1 MKNRICLV
9 VTLLIISFIGVAQ
22 NPLNCNGIETLP
34 YTEDFENYANFSLPD
49 CWTRVVSWSN
59 TSGRVYPD
67 IYNNANNAHQGT
79 GYLYFYG
86 GNNFIALPRIDQ
98 MVNSLRVTFWM
109 KPASPLSTYGSMEIG
124 VMSDLSDNSS
134 FQLVQSWTADGI
146 NSTQWQKYVVD
157 LTDVVP
163 TDTDYIVFRRFVN
176 STNGWYLDDVTVE
189 LVPLCDAPEQLTFH
203 GSTATSALL
212 SWNPGENT
220 VFNVYYKP
228 VQDSAYD
235 VVAGVSLGSDSLYTL
250 SNLIP
255 GTQYEC
261 YVASVCSDGTET
273 FGDPVLF
280 NTLMVAVDIPYTTD
294 FGGGSDQN
302 WVVDNGG
309 CVNRWVM
316 GQVPGDTVS
325 ALYVSTDGSTSGYNI
340 TSQSVVSASKLFTVG
355 EEPLILVSFD
365 VMSGG
370 ESYFDYL
377 KLFVAPEDMTFPATS
392 LSVTNSIHY
401 AHANYSTHAYDFT
414 NYMNQSGG
422 SSNYPF
428 KYNLTN
434 GSMVHI
440 DAVMPNPNPNPD
452 ASSTA
457 QVVFLWRN
465 DSGVG
470 TQPGAL
476 ITNLTVSTPTCPQ
489 PDSVT
494 VSNVTPFSA
503 DLAWNGGDATSWTV
517 EYGPQG
523 FTPGSGTVVN
533 VSGNPAVTLTGLS
546 DHAAYDVY
554 VRAVCEVSASA
565 VTAFAFS
572 TSCLPLTTVPQTWG
586 FDSDLTD
593 GTAVFPYP
601 GCWSRLVTGT
611 ANQYPYANEYPYHAH
626 SFPYALHFDNYYP
639 YAYAVMPAIDP
650 DSLSIDTLQVTFFA
664 HATASDI
671 YTALEV
677 GVMSD
682 PADTSTFTLVRSFYL
697 PTSYYEN
704 PYRVMFNNFTGEG
717 NYIAFRNA
725 AYHQA
730 SNEFYLDDVTL
741 SRMPSCCTAQQMA
754 AVPGVHEAN
763 LTWAGA
769 AGTFDL
775 YYKLASDP
783 HDYNYVVVHDVT
795 LTDGYYTLSGLT
807 PGTVYNWYLV
817 SNCDSSTAYTSSVG
831 TFSTLCEGINELP
844 MTWDFESGLTAGTT
858 ENPLPY
864 CWRGVGSGNG
874 IYPYTFSSNIYTH
887 SGSHTLFYYNLYPN
901 SFGIMPN
908 IDEAYYSMNNLQVS
922 FYARLSAVMGD
933 ARIVV
938 GVMDNPTDTAS
949 FVPMD
954 TILLTDA
961 YPTDPYIVTFE
972 EYDGDGTYVAFK
984 NITSG
989 SLTNYT
995 YIDDVTLLERPACTA
1010 PTGLASFPSSNTV
1023 NLRWDDMTEG
1033 YYHVYYKADTESV
1046 YSADMNVLLLD
1057 TSYTI
1062 SNLSPATDYSYYIVR
1077 VCPEGS
1083 ESASEVRTFTTLCVP
1098 EVAPYAEN
1106 FSGSM
1111 LPECWE
1117 RRIGWASEAFAGTA
1131 LQPTGYGWGFASTN
1145 GFSTLHATLRI
1156 YGTNTKYWLIS
1167 PEIDLDT
1174 LTHPVLTFQLALT
1187 DYAINA
1193 PIEHPDAQ
1201 QDDKFMVV
1209 ISTDHGETWSE
1220 ANATVW
1226 SNAAGADYAYNQISF
1241 QGEEVLIPLEQ
1252 YVGENIRIAF
1262 YGEST
1267 AAGDD
1272 NDLHIANVAV
1282 QQATYCPAPTPVV
1295 LTDLADVTATLT
1307 WTENGTATTWK
1318 VEYGA
1323 TGFEPGTGTIITVI
1337 DTPSVTLSG
1346 LDESTSYDVYVQA
1359 VCGANAYSNATFKT
1373 FTTSCAPITLPYF
1386 QNFDSI
1392 PSGLNG
1398 GFAPC
1403 WRRINNYSG
1412 YQYPYISEEYVHG
1425 GSGSLYFY
1433 CTTSTYCAAVLP
1445 MIDADANPVNTLQIS
1460 FYMRSN
1466 YTSSKLLVGVMTNP
1480 LDINT
1485 FETVDTVYV
1494 SGNGIFGYQEVPLD
1508 SYTGS
1513 GRYVALRL
1521 LNTTNNAPIY
1531 VDDVKLEVI
1540 PACEKPM
1547 NVNVTNVTDNSALV
1561 WWLETGD
1568 ATSWNV
1574 KVDNGDAESITM
1586 ANATSLMLTNLTA
1599 STTYTVSVQAIC
1611 DTDNVSEWSEA
1622 VTFITD
1628 TTIAP
1633 EPCEPPT
1640 GLLVTDMGTDHVVLT
1655 WNDQPGAVGWNIQ
1668 YRKQGENVWMDATSN
1683 TNTFTISNLAEGV
1696 SYEVRLQAV
1705 CADTIASEWSATM
1718 TFTTNTGIED
1728 YLFNSIA
1735 LYPNPAKEY
1744 VDVHVND
1751 YSLRIQRIELLDV
1764 FGKILTT
1771 AEVVENPMRL
1781 QVSGLADGMYFIRL
1795 QTNHGFVTKV
1805 FLKKG

>member
-1 MKNRICLV
+1 M
-9 VTLLIISFIGVAQ
+9 SFIGVAQ

-176 STNGWYLDDVTVE
+176 STNGWYIDDVTVE

-203 GSTATSALL
+203 GSTSTSALL
-212 SWNPGENT
+212 SWDPGENT
-220 VFNVYYKP
+220 VFNVYYKQM
-228 VQDSAYD
+228 QDSVYD
-235 VVAGVSLGSDSLYTL
+235 VMVGVSLGSDSLYTL

-273 FGDPVLF
+273 PGDPVLF
-280 NTLMVAVDIPYTTD
+280 NTLMVAADIPYTTD
-294 FGGGSDQN
+294 FGGSSDQN
-302 WVVDNGG
+302 WVVDNGS
-309 CVNRWVM
+309 CINRWVM

-325 ALYVSTDGSTSGYNI
+325 ALYVSTDGSTPGYTVN
-340 TSQSVVSASKLFTVG
+340 SNSVVSASKLFTVG

-365 VMSGG
+365 VQVGG

-377 KLFVAPEDMTFPATS
+377 KLFVAPEDLTFPATS
-392 LSVTNSIHY
+392 LSVTNSTHY

-440 DAVMPNPNPNPD
+440 DAVMPNPNANPD

-465 DSGVG
+465 DSGAG

-476 ITNLTVSTPTCPQ
+476 ITNLTVSAPFCPQ

-503 DLAWNGGDATSWTV
+503 DLAWNGGDATSWSV

-533 VSGNPAVTLTGLS
+533 VSGNPAVTLAGLS

-593 GTAVFPYP
+593 GTATFPYP
-601 GCWSRLVTGT
+601 GCWNRLVTGT

-626 SFPYALHFDNYYP
+626 SFPRALHFDNNYP
-639 YAYAVMPAIDP
+639 YAYAIMPAIDP

-730 SNEFYLDDVTL
+730 SNEFYLDDVML
-741 SRMPSCCTAQQMA
+741 SRMPSCCTAQQMD
-754 AVPGVHEAN
+754 AVPGIHEAN

-769 AGTFDL
+769 AVSFDL

-783 HDYNYVVVHDVT
+783 SDYNYVVVHDVT
-795 LTDGYYTLSGLT
+795 LTNGYYTLSGLT

-831 TFSTLCEGINELP
+831 TFSTLCEGINQLP
-844 MTWDFESGLTAGTT
+844 QTWDFESDQIAGTT

-864 CWRGVGSGNG
+864 CWRRVGSGNG
-874 IYPYTFSSNIYTH
+874 IYPYTFSSNIYNH

-908 IDEAYYSMNNLQVS
+908 IDETYYSMNNLQVS

-933 ARIVV
+933 ARVVV
-938 GVMDNPTDTAS
+938 GVMENPTDTAL
-949 FVPMD
+949 FVPVD
-954 TILLTDA
+954 TVLLTEA
-961 YPTDPYIVTFE
+961 YPTDPYVVTFE

-995 YIDDVTLLERPACTA
+995 YIDDVTLSERPACPA
-1010 PTGLASFPSSNTV
+1010 PTGLASFPSFNSA

-1046 YSADMNVLLLD
+1046 YSADMNVSLLD

-1077 VCPEGS
+1077 VCPDGS

-1106 FSGSM
+1106 LSGGV

-1117 RRIGWASEAFAGTA
+1117 RRIGSVSEAFAGIA
-1131 LQPTGYGWGFASTN
+1131 LQPTTNGWAFGATH
-1145 GFSTLHATLRI
+1145 GFSTPHAVLRI

-1167 PEIDLDT
+1167 PEIDLDA
-1174 LTHPVLTFQLALT
+1174 LTNPVLTFRIALT

-1220 ANATVW
+1220 TNATVW
-1226 SNAAGADYAYNQISF
+1226 SNTADADYAYNQIPF

-1252 YVGENIRIAF
+1252 YVGESIRIAF

-1267 AAGDD
+1267 AAGGD

-1282 QQATYCPAPTPVV
+1282 QQAVCCPAPTPFV
-1295 LTDLADVTATLT
+1295 LTDLADVTATLA
-1307 WTENGTATTWK
+1307 WTENGTATTWQ

-1323 TGFEPGTGTIITVI
+1323 TGFEPGTGTVVTVT
-1337 DTPSVTLSG
+1337 DTPSVTLNG
-1346 LDESTSYDVYVQA
+1346 LVESTSYDVYVQA

-1373 FTTSCAPITLPYF
+1373 FTTSCAPIALPYT

-1392 PSGLNG
+1392 PSGING
-1398 GFAPC
+1398 GFASC
-1403 WRRINNYSG
+1403 WNRINNYSAL
-1412 YQYPYISEEYVHG
+1412 QYPYISGEYAY
-1425 GSGSLYFY
+1425 SGNNALYFY
-1433 CTTSTYCAAVLP
+1433 GTTATYCVAALP
-1445 MIDADANPVNTLQIS
+1445 MIDADVNPVNTLQIS

-1466 YTSSKLLVGVMTNP
+1466 YTSSKLLVGVMSNP

-1485 FETVDTVYV
+1485 FVTVDTVYV
-1494 SGNGIFGYQEVPLD
+1494 PGNGIFGYQEVPLD

-1521 LNTTNNAPIY
+1521 LNTTINAPIY

-1540 PACEKPM
+1540 PACEKPL

-1561 WWLETGD
+1561 WWLETGG

-1574 KVDNGDAESITM
+1574 KVDNGVVESIIT
-1586 ANATSLMLTNLTA
+1586 ANATSLTLSNLTA
-1599 STTYTVSVQAIC
+1599 ATSYTVSVQSIC
-1611 DTDNVSEWSEA
+1611 DTENLSGWSDV
-1622 VTFITD
+1622 VTFTTD
-1628 TTIAP
+1628 TAVVP

-1640 GLLVTDMGTDHVVLT
+1640 GLHATDIGSHHATLEWDMQDNVGGWHVQCRGLGTTDWSDTISGLNTVTIPNLAPSTSYEARVRALCE
-1655 WNDQPGAVGWNIQ
+1655 
-1668 YRKQGENVWMDATSN
+1668 ENVT
-1683 TNTFTISNLAEGV
+1683 
-1696 SYEVRLQAV
+1696 
-1705 CADTIASEWSATM
+1705 SEWSAIM
-1718 TFTTNTGIED
+1718 TFLTNTGIEG
-1728 YLFNSIA
+1728 YLSGSIS
-1735 LYPNPAKEY
+1735 LYPNPAEDY
-1744 VDVHVND
+1744 IEIRVSGDGLDILRWEMFDV
-1751 YSLRIQRIELLDV
+1751 Y
-1764 FGKILTT
+1764 GKVLAS
-1771 AEVVENPMRL
+1771 AEVTDNEAKI
-1781 QVSGLADGMYFIRL
+1781 QVSALAAGMYFVRL
-1795 QTNHGFVTKV
+1795 QTDKGTVAKEFVKR
-1805 FLKKG
+1805 